1 MKKNKSFIKRTN
13 YHILSALATAA
24 NVTAKIGAGTASSW
38 GYFQAQL
45 PKELKR

>member
-1 MKKNKSFIKRTN
+1 MKKSNSFIKRAN
-13 YHILSALATAA
+13 YQFLSCLATVA

-38 GYFQAQL
+38 GQYQAQL